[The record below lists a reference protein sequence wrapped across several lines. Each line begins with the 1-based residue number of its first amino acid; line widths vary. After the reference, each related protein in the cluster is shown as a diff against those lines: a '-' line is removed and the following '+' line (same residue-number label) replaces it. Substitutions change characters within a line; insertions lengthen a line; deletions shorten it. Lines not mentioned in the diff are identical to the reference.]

1 MNCEELWTSW
11 AAGHLYTSWAPQTKA
26 PSLGAIEFD
35 LNRPQVGI
43 GHSLA
48 LSTRPSPFAPL
59 HPPSP
64 AYPLPLKTTM
74 APTPALTPVPY
85 IYPYTFTSGGT
96 TYTTFFSD
104 YIDHTNSYP
113 DSTYTYRSKDYPS
126 DLNVGGPVVTAWA
139 IAVGWLTSASAPN
152 HAEPYLCLAL

>member
-1 MNCEELWTSW
+1 MDQLD
-11 AAGHLYTSWAPQTKA
+11 SWAPLCKLGTLNKGTQ
-26 PSLGAIEFD
+26 LGAKIIEFD

-48 LSTRPSPFAPL
+48 LSTRPSPFTPL

-74 APTPALTPVPY
+74 ATTPALTPVPY

-104 YIDHTNSYP
+104 YIDHTKSYP

-139 IAVGWLTSASAPN
+139 IAVGWLTISECAQSR
-152 HAEPYLCLAL
+152 